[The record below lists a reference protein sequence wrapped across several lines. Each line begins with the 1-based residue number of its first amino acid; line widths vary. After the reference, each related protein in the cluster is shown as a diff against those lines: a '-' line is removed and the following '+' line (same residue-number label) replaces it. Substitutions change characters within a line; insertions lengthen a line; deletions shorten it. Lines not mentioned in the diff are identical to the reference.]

1 MEESTIK
8 VGDKCRLLKD
18 KVLFEKMQTKYS
30 ENIYI
35 VIKVN
40 KNTVDIESDK
50 HILKNIK
57 KSNIIIIKNSYNNRV
72 NFNKVNDEKESK
84 ASRRLRRE
92 GIADYLKAPYK
103 N

>member
-1 MEESTIK
+1 M
-8 VGDKCRLLKD
+8 GDKCRLLKD

-30 ENIYI
+30 EDIYI

-92 GIADYLKAPYK
+92 GIADYLKAP
-103 N
+103 

>member
-1 MEESTIK
+1 MFSYSE
-8 VGDKCRLLKD
+8 
-18 KVLFEKMQTKYS
+18 MQTKYS

-50 HILKNIK
+50 HILKNVK
-57 KSNIIIIKNSYNNRV
+57 KSNIIIIKNSYNNKV
-72 NFNKVNDEKESK
+72 NINKVNDEKETK

-92 GIADYLKAPYK
+92 GIADYLKAPK
-103 N
+103 